1 MSAVKG
7 YCGELFCQPI
17 EVNAMCLSHK
27 YGALIITIIITMAAN
42 STIQGRLMIS
52 LRRMLVTALIL
63 TPVSLTSLPASADF
77 IGLYVGGGFWQASP
91 EGDIGRTDINLES
104 TLNLDEQNNQFVF
117 VAIEHPI
124 PILPNVRAQHS
135 EMEWNGNAL
144 VSAGTNLNGNP
155 FVTDEQVAVSVDLTH
170 TDTTLYYEI
179 MDNVIDLDL
188 GITARSFDGE
198 ASLVGVTQQ
207 ESIELDAVGPL
218 LYGQV
223 GVDIPITALSAH
235 VLVNWT
241 NIDKFRLID
250 WAAQLTYELDLLP
263 AVDAGLILGYR
274 SMQVELDDLDDLEAD
289 ASFEGYF
296 LALQLHF

>member
-1 MSAVKG
+1 
-7 YCGELFCQPI
+7 
-17 EVNAMCLSHK
+17 
-27 YGALIITIIITMAAN
+27 
-42 STIQGRLMIS
+42 
-52 LRRMLVTALIL
+52 
-63 TPVSLTSLPASADF
+63 
-77 IGLYVGGGFWQASP
+77 
-91 EGDIGRTDINLES
+91 
-104 TLNLDEQNNQFVF
+104 
-117 VAIEHPI
+117 
-124 PILPNVRAQHS
+124 
-135 EMEWNGNAL
+135 MEWNGNAL

-155 FVTDEQVAVSVDLTH
+155 FVTDEQVAVSLDLTH
-170 TDTTLYYEI
+170 TDATLYYEI

-223 GVDIPITALSAH
+223 GVDIPVTGLSAH
-235 VLVNWT
+235 VLANWI
-241 NIDKFRLID
+241 NVDEFRLID
-250 WAAQLTYELDLLP
+250 WVAQVTYEFDLLP

-274 SMQVELDDLDDLEAD
+274 SMLVELDDLDDLEAD

>member
-1 MSAVKG
+1 
-7 YCGELFCQPI
+7 
-17 EVNAMCLSHK
+17 
-27 YGALIITIIITMAAN
+27 
-42 STIQGRLMIS
+42 
-52 LRRMLVTALIL
+52 
-63 TPVSLTSLPASADF
+63 
-77 IGLYVGGGFWQASP
+77 
-91 EGDIGRTDINLES
+91 
-104 TLNLDEQNNQFVF
+104 
-117 VAIEHPI
+117 
-124 PILPNVRAQHS
+124 
-135 EMEWNGNAL
+135 
-144 VSAGTNLNGNP
+144 
-155 FVTDEQVAVSVDLTH
+155 VAVSVDLTH

-198 ASLVGVTQQ
+198 ASLVGATQQ

-250 WAAQLTYELDLLP
+250 WAAQLTYEFDLLP

-274 SMQVELDDLDDLEAD
+274 SMLVELDDLDDLEAD

>member
-1 MSAVKG
+1 
-7 YCGELFCQPI
+7 
-17 EVNAMCLSHK
+17 
-27 YGALIITIIITMAAN
+27 
-42 STIQGRLMIS
+42 MIS
-52 LRRMLVTALIL
+52 LRSMLVAALIL
-63 TPVSLTSLPASADF
+63 TPISASADF
-77 IGLYVGGGFWQASP
+77 IGLYVGGGSWQASP

-104 TLNLDEQNNQFVF
+104 TLNLDQQNNQFVF

-124 PILPNVRAQHS
+124 PILPNIRVQHS

-155 FVTDEQVAVSVDLTH
+155 FVTDEQVAVSLDLTH
-170 TDTTLYYEI
+170 TDATLYYEI

-188 GITARSFDGE
+188 GITDRSFDGE

-223 GVDIPITALSAH
+223 GVDIPVTGLSAH
-235 VLVNWT
+235 VLANWI
-241 NIDKFRLID
+241 NVDEFRLID
-250 WAAQLTYELDLLP
+250 WAAQVNYEFDLLP
-263 AVDAGLILGYR
+263 AVDAGLILSYR
-274 SMQVELDDLDDLEAD
+274 SMLVELDDLDDLEAD